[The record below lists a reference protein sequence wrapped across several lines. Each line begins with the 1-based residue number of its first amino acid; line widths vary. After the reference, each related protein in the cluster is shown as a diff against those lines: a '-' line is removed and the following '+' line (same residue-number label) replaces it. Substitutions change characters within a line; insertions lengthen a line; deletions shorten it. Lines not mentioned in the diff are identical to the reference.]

1 MLHKIINN
9 ALYAG
14 KVAHDYQIQKKGI
27 TPGSKVLISDTCIYC
42 EYRFSDDYIPKFAKN
57 TTTHTTTYQWI
68 LLTYLLNVDFRGRA
82 FRPVV
87 SRLYFITVTLSSRE
101 RVYLRSPSVKENNS
115 YNPNCR
121 DFHTPKT
128 PSLLLFLRPLLSSV
142 CLHSTTRY
150 LIELA
155 ARCLF
160 LDLLPPSCRPKT
172 SSEKGTPPLYKM
184 HSRRF
189 SICRGCDG
197 QVSVRL

>member
-1 MLHKIINN
+1 MSKDAVRTRHNGEPSDEHLLH
-9 ALYAG
+9 
-14 KVAHDYQIQKKGI
+14 
-27 TPGSKVLISDTCIYC
+27 
-42 EYRFSDDYIPKFAKN
+42 F
-57 TTTHTTTYQWI
+57 
-68 LLTYLLNVDFRGRA
+68 DFRGRA